1 MLTTPRSFGRDALL
15 APPPRPAPLSPTLTE
30 PVSNPPPS
38 HSLRPRFKTVLQLY
52 PTSSTP
58 HPQCPFQPTLERCVV
73 PWPADYS
80 EADGTDHL
88 PALQTTT
95 GAEVA
100 EFYKDEI
107 KGKNG
112 PSDSTKVGR

>member
-1 MLTTPRSFGRDALL
+1 
-15 APPPRPAPLSPTLTE
+15 
-30 PVSNPPPS
+30 VS
-38 HSLRPRFKTVLQLY
+38 
-52 PTSSTP
+52 
-58 HPQCPFQPTLERCVV
+58 
-73 PWPADYS
+73 WPADYS

-95 GAEVA
+95 GAMVA